1 MPTSGAVL
9 SMTETEPRDP
19 HVQRR
24 RAVLDLLRERRVA
37 DQLELVE
44 LLRERGFEST
54 QSSVSRD
61 LRYLGVAKVGG
72 RYVAPEALQESSQA
86 HSPRLGSVGR
96 FVLGVRTAGP
106 NLAVVQTEI
115 GAAQS
120 VGIAID
126 AAGWPEVVGTVA
138 GDDTIFVATANLHDQ
153 RELVRRLDL
162 VMERGMTTTSSME
175 GGLA

>member
-1 MPTSGAVL
+1 MAIQSAAEAT
-9 SMTETEPRDP
+9 TEIEFRDP

-72 RYVAPEALQESSQA
+72 RYVAPEALHESPA
-86 HSPRLGSVGR
+86 PRLGSVGR

-162 VMERGMTTTSSME
+162 VMERGMTSTSSME